1 MDLIEERTRLL
12 EELEKVEKE
21 IRISQIP
28 KNELLIGK
36 WVKTKDKYSINFD
49 IYMKVKDQERNGTSS
64 WIITGPTISIQKD
77 NNNLIEIDKSP
88 RRIDVRSIKGGID
101 AEVLDEKELETKI
114 KNIIDGALKTLWTS

>member
-77 NNNLIEIDKSP
+77 NNNLIEIDQSTS
-88 RRIDVRSIKGGID
+88 RIEIEPIKGIE
-101 AEVLDEKELETKI
+101 AEVLDEKELEIKI

>member
-28 KNELLIGK
+28 EEELLIGK

-49 IYMKVKDQERNGTSS
+49 IYMKVVDQEQNGTSG
-64 WIITGPTISIQKD
+64 WIIKGPTISIQKD
-77 NNNLIEIDKSP
+77 SNNLIEIDQGTSSIE
-88 RRIDVRSIKGGID
+88 IDSTKGIV
-101 AEVLDEKELETKI
+101 AEVLDEKEFKTKI
-114 KNIIDGALKTLWTS
+114 ENIIDEALKTLWTS

>member
-77 NNNLIEIDKSP
+77 NNNLIEIDQSTS
-88 RRIDVRSIKGGID
+88 RIEIEPIKGIE
-101 AEVLDEKELETKI
+101 AKVLDEKELETKI
-114 KNIIDGALKTLWTS
+114 KNIIDGALKTLWTN

>member
-28 KNELLIGK
+28 ENELLIGK

-77 NNNLIEIDKSP
+77 NNNLIEIDQSTS
-88 RRIDVRSIKGGID
+88 RIEIEPIKGIE
-101 AEVLDEKELETKI
+101 AEVLDEKELEIKI

>member
-36 WVKTKDKYSINFD
+36 WVKTKDKYSVNFD
-49 IYMKVKDQERNGTSS
+49 IYMKVEDQERNGTSS

-77 NNNLIEIDKSP
+77 NNNLIEIDQSTS
-88 RRIDVRSIKGGID
+88 RIEIEPIKGIG

>member
-77 NNNLIEIDKSP
+77 NNNLIEIDQSTS
-88 RRIDVRSIKGGID
+88 RIEIEPIKGIE

>member
-28 KNELLIGK
+28 ENELLIGK

-77 NNNLIEIDKSP
+77 NNNLIEIDQSTS
-88 RRIDVRSIKGGID
+88 RIEIEPIKGIE

>member
-28 KNELLIGK
+28 EKELLIGK
-36 WVKTKDKYSINFD
+36 WVKTKDKYSVNFD
-49 IYMKVKDQERNGTSS
+49 IYMKVEDQERNGTSS

-77 NNNLIEIDKSP
+77 NNSLIEIDQSTS
-88 RRIDVRSIKGGID
+88 RIEIEPIKGIG
-101 AEVLDEKELETKI
+101 AEVLDEKEFKTKI